1 MTANLRLYPWFIFFR
16 NLLFWQAI
24 WFLYFQTELSA
35 AEAILLYAVY
45 DIATTVLEVPS
56 GYLSDRLG
64 RRITLILSA
73 LASMFGVAL
82 LAIGGAF
89 HVFVAGQILLGAG
102 AALSSGTDSALL
114 YESLDRDGMADE
126 VEHREVTAWR
136 YSFTALALSAVAGGG
151 MAMAETT
158 LPFLASALAAAIA
171 VGIAFRFREPSRP
184 EALTDSPRQTQLQAM
199 LRAFRTPVLAWLFV
213 LTLMMYVFSHVP
225 FVFGQP
231 FIQEALD
238 ATGLGQDAPL
248 VSGVVTSLMMLVSVG
263 TSWLAPVL
271 RRALGLATMLLA
283 AFAVQIALSGVL
295 AISNDVLVIS
305 VLLLRMVPDSLSRPF
320 IIARIQPLLPD
331 QSRATYL
338 SMQSFFG
345 RLLLSLTLIGFSY
358 RTSAEAALSY
368 PEIREILIW
377 YVAAGIVILTG
388 LAVTARHAR
397 LSA

>member
-1 MTANLRLYPWFIFFR
+1 
-16 NLLFWQAI
+16 
-24 WFLYFQTELSA
+24 
-35 AEAILLYAVY
+35 
-45 DIATTVLEVPS
+45 
-56 GYLSDRLG
+56 
-64 RRITLILSA
+64 
-73 LASMFGVAL
+73 
-82 LAIGGAF
+82 
-89 HVFVAGQILLGAG
+89 
-102 AALSSGTDSALL
+102 
-114 YESLDRDGMADE
+114 
-126 VEHREVTAWR
+126 
-136 YSFTALALSAVAGGG
+136 